1 MRAVHAP
8 RRLAAVEVYGHAL
21 APALHRNAFGIETDL
36 NPLLLQNL
44 ADRVGDVGVFAADQP
59 LALFNDGDA
68 AAEAAIHLTELQ
80 TNIAAANDDEMLG
93 QEVDMH
99 HATVG

>member
-1 MRAVHAP
+1 MRAGDPP
-8 RRLAAVEVYGHAL
+8 RRFAAAEIYGYALAHAL
-21 APALHRNAFGIETDL
+21 HSNAFGIETDL

-44 ADRVGDVGVFAADQP
+44 ADRVGDVGVLAADQP

-68 AAEAAIHLTELQ
+68 AAEAAIHLTKLQ
-80 TNIAAANDDEMLG
+80 TNIAAANNDEMLG

-99 HATVG
+99 HAAVS